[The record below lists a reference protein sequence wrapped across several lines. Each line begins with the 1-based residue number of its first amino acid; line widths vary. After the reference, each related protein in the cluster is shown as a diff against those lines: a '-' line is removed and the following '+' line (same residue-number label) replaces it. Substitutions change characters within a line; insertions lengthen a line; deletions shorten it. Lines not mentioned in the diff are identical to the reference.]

1 MYRIN
6 EDVTIYYKQIHREYI
21 RGKENFDK
29 RFPIMEQ
36 RAKEMFKEG
45 KITARSLSHL
55 LKRLYYYK
63 NMNEVRRWQ
72 NPAWS
77 VISIFTVVWEVLF
90 AKEAIYIITML

>member
-1 MYRIN
+1 MYQIN

-21 RGKENFDK
+21 KGKENFDK

-45 KITARSLSHL
+45 KITARSLNYL

-63 NMNEVRRWQ
+63 NMNEVRR
-72 NPAWS
+72 
-77 VISIFTVVWEVLF
+77 
-90 AKEAIYIITML
+90 